1 MALTN
6 NERIAK
12 GLDLLRDGLG
22 PKCGQTWDG
31 FFGEGWLDAVNQ
43 RLRSPARDPNPED
56 LAFLLN
62 GVLATWNE
70 VFGHGFPPAVRA
82 LVFEA
87 REARNKWAHQGRFTS
102 DDAGRALDSMERLL
116 EAFGDLDQRQAVR
129 DLRRDLLRQEF
140 DQQAQDTH
148 HQAAAAPSQPTYG
161 NRLPNSGVS
170 GEVDKQPTNYALF
183 GASKPW
189 RSGIGMW
196 VDVVEQVYSRHERD
210 FLERAE
216 RLRLTPGSRRVLIS
230 GNPRNINRSKRTRAP
245 GIYVEYSLTQTE
257 CVKLAYKLLEM
268 FGHPASDLHFNG
280 DHAKQPTYS
289 GKSASPSVSRE
300 DELPTGYTL
309 FGVSKSWRSGIGMW
323 VDVVEQVY
331 SRHERDFLERAERLR
346 LTPGS
351 RRVLISGNPRNI
363 NRSKR
368 TRAPGIY
375 VEYSLTQAECVRLA
389 YQLLKLFGHLASD
402 LVFRLD

>member
-31 FFGEGWLDAVNQ
+31 FFGEGWLDAVNR

-129 DLRRDLLRQEF
+129 DLRRDLLRQMFE
-140 DQQAQDTH
+140 
-148 HQAAAAPSQPTYG
+148 AATPSQPTYSSKPA
-161 NRLPNSGVS
+161 NTGVS
-170 GEVDKQPTNYALF
+170 REVDERPIGYTLF
-183 GASKPW
+183 GVRKPW

-196 VDVVEQVYSRHERD
+196 ADVVQEVHSRHKHD
-210 FLERAE
+210 FLKRAKQLELERS
-216 RLRLTPGSRRVLIS
+216 SRFHGKLIS
-230 GNPRNINRSKRTRAP
+230 DNPQDISRPRNS
-245 GIYVEYSLTQTE
+245 GVDSIYIERSLTISQCIE
-257 CVKLAYKLLEM
+257 LAHKLLKS
-268 FGHPASDLHFNG
+268 FGHPASDL
-280 DHAKQPTYS
+280 
-289 GKSASPSVSRE
+289 
-300 DELPTGYTL
+300 
-309 FGVSKSWRSGIGMW
+309 
-323 VDVVEQVY
+323 
-331 SRHERDFLERAERLR
+331 
-346 LTPGS
+346 
-351 RRVLISGNPRNI
+351 VL
-363 NRSKR
+363 
-368 TRAPGIY
+368 
-375 VEYSLTQAECVRLA
+375 
-389 YQLLKLFGHLASD
+389 HWD
-402 LVFRLD
+402 